1 MRSRLLLTA
10 VSLTALMAG
19 HAFADTPAATE
30 AATDAND
37 KTVSEV
43 VVTAQRLNEARQA
56 IQPALGA
63 STYTV
68 TNAAIQALPGG
79 DNQQLNQVILQA
91 PGVVQDGFGQ
101 LHIRG
106 DHNNLQYRLNGVILP
121 EGISV
126 FGQTLSPRLVG
137 KLDLITGAMP
147 AQYGLRTAGVVD
159 ISTKSGLFD
168 NGGEVS
174 VYGGS
179 HGLYE
184 PSFEYGGST
193 GATNY
198 FISGDYRRSQLGIES
213 VDGSSTPDHD
223 RTDQGTVFGY
233 VDHII
238 SDTDRVSFTGG
249 YSNSR
254 FQIPNPRG
262 LQPDG
267 TYTLNGQTAYPSEL
281 LDETQR
287 ETTGF
292 GVASWLHDSGKL
304 TWQTSLFAR
313 YSTLTY
319 RPDTTGE
326 LLYNGIAQAAAK
338 RDFAAGIQT
347 EGVYRLTDA
356 HTLRGGVI
364 IQGGRGTSKTTTE
377 VFPGAPGAPT
387 SDVPVSIIDNGGKTQ
402 WTYSAYLQDEW
413 KLNPDLT
420 LNYGLRYDR
429 YDGFRTEDQLSPRV
443 NLVWTPTDSTTV
455 HAGYSRYF
463 TPPPFELVSSPSV
476 AKFAGTTGEAPGTLD
491 VTPYAE
497 RQNYFDIG
505 VEQKIGAGLT
515 VGLDTYYRKSRN
527 LIDEGQFG
535 APIIQTPFNYRDG
548 RIYGVELSANYARGP
563 ITAYA
568 NLAYSKAQGRDIISS
583 QFNFDPADLAYIQD
597 HYIYL
602 DHDQTWTGSAGASYR
617 FEDGPL
623 SGTQVSA
630 DALYGSGLRADGAVP
645 NGEALADYIQ
655 VNASVSH
662 KFNLPKLGAL
672 EARLDVINVFDKTYE
687 IRDGSGIGVGA
698 PQYGPGRGVFVGL
711 TKSF

>member
-402 WTYSAYLQDEW
+402 WTYSTYLQDEW

-491 VTPYAE
+491 ITPYAE

-548 RIYGVELSANYARGP
+548 RIYGVELSANYAHGP